1 LKGLEGEIWFKNKIM
16 QNKENL
22 TPWMIQY
29 YEIKEQYKDCILF
42 FRMWDFYEMFDE
54 DANIAHRVLWIAVTS
69 RNKNASNPIPLAW
82 IPYHA
87 KEKYLPQLVKAGYK
101 VAIAEQVSDPKA
113 KWIVKRE
120 VQRVVTPSTL
130 SLEWENY
137 EDTWVIQNLIL
148 AISQE
153 KERYWISFL
162 DLATNKWTTWEFRDF
177 EKLKWELYKLSP
189 KEVILDKSLFT
200 NTEIKDVL
208 TKKYSLN
215 IFFFEVNKKAKNI
228 LLNHFWVVNLE
239 WFNLENRELAIK
251 SSALLLEYLKENQKS
266 EFEFLNKISFDSFSD
281 YMDIDESTIKNL
293 DLIYN
298 FSTKSSTIWT
308 LFWVLNKTKT
318 AAWTRFLREQI
329 IKPLQDIQE
338 IEKRQDMIEEFL
350 ENPVLLDK
358 VQWHLKYVSD
368 IDTILNRLALN
379 RALPRDLL
387 NLKRSLQSIVS
398 VLEII
403 REIGSKKLNKIL
415 EI

>member
-1 LKGLEGEIWFKNKIM
+1 MSEEK
-16 QNKENL
+16 L
-22 TPWMIQY
+22 TPWMIQF

-69 RNKNASNPIPLAW
+69 RNKNAAKPIPLAG
-82 IPYHA
+82 IPFHA

-137 EDTWVIQNLIL
+137 EDAWVIQNIIL
-148 AISQE
+148 AISEE
-153 KERYWISFL
+153 KEKYWISYL
-162 DLATNKWTTWEFRDF
+162 DLATNKWITWEFNNF

-189 KEVILDKSLFT
+189 KEVILDKSLFN

-215 IFFFEVNKKAKNI
+215 IFFFEWNKKYKNT

-239 WFNLENRELAIK
+239 WFWLENRELAIK

-266 EFEFLNKISFDSFSD
+266 EFDFLDKISFDSFSG
-281 YMDIDESTIKNL
+281 YMDVDESTIKNL
-293 DLIYN
+293 DLLYN
-298 FSTKSSTIWT
+298 FSTKSSTVWT

-318 AAWTRFLREQI
+318 ASGTRFLREQI
-329 IKPLQDIQE
+329 IKPLQDIKE
-338 IEKRQDMIEEFL
+338 IEKRQDMIEEFV
-350 ENPVLLDK
+350 NSPVLLDK

-368 IDTILNRLALN
+368 VDTILNRLALN

-403 REIGSKKLNKIL
+403 KESGSEKLNKIL
-415 EI
+415 ELK

>member
-1 LKGLEGEIWFKNKIM
+1 ME
-16 QNKENL
+16 NKENL
-22 TPWMIQY
+22 TPWMIQF

-69 RNKNASNPIPLAW
+69 RNKNAKNPIPLAW

-101 VAIAEQVSDPKA
+101 VAIAEQVSDPKT

-137 EDTWVIQNLIL
+137 EDAWVIQNLIL
-148 AISQE
+148 SISE
-153 KERYWISFL
+153 NKNIFGISFL
-162 DLATNKWTTWEFRDF
+162 DLATNKWITWEFSDF
-177 EKLKWELYKLSP
+177 EKLKAELYKLSP
-189 KEVILDKSLFT
+189 KEVILDKSLF
-200 NTEIKDVL
+200 NNIEIKDVL

-215 IFFFEVNKKAKNI
+215 IFFFEANRKPKDT
-228 LLNHFWVVNLE
+228 LLKHFWVKNLE

-266 EFEFLNKISFDSFSD
+266 EFEFLNKISFDSFSN

-298 FSTKSSTIWT
+298 FSTKSSTVWT

-329 IKPLQDIQE
+329 IKPLQNIEE

-403 REIGSKKLNKIL
+403 KEIWSKKLNKIL
-415 EI
+415 ELK

>member
-1 LKGLEGEIWFKNKIM
+1 
-16 QNKENL
+16 
-22 TPWMIQY
+22 
-29 YEIKEQYKDCILF
+29 
-42 FRMWDFYEMFDE
+42 MWDFYEMFDE

-69 RNKNASNPIPLAW
+69 RNKNAINPIPLAW

-137 EDTWVIQNLIL
+137 EDVWVIQNLIL
-148 AISQE
+148 AISEE
-153 KERYWISFL
+153 KDRYGISFL
-162 DLATNKWTTWEFRDF
+162 DLATNKWTTWEFNSF

-189 KEVILDKSLFT
+189 KEVILDKSLF
-200 NTEIKDVL
+200 NNIEIKDVL

-215 IFFFEVNKKAKNI
+215 IFFFEANKNSKKI
-228 LLNHFWVVNLE
+228 LLNHFWVKNLE
-239 WFNLENRELAIK
+239 WFGLENRALAIK
-251 SSALLLEYLKENQKS
+251 SSSLLLEYLKQNQKS
-266 EFEFLNKISFDSFSD
+266 EFEFLNKINFDTFSD
-281 YMDIDESTIKNL
+281 YMDIDESTIRNL
-293 DLIYN
+293 DLLYN
-298 FSTKSSTIWT
+298 FSTKSSSVWT

-318 AAWTRFLREQI
+318 ASGTRFLREQI
-329 IKPLQDIQE
+329 IKPLQDIKE

-350 ENPVLLDK
+350 NSPILLDK

-379 RALPRDLL
+379 RSLPKDLL
-387 NLKRSLQSIVS
+387 NLKRSLQSIVD
-398 VLEII
+398 VMQIIKEIW
-403 REIGSKKLNKIL
+403 SNKLITIL
-415 EI
+415 ELK

>member
-1 LKGLEGEIWFKNKIM
+1 M
-16 QNKENL
+16 KEEKEKL
-22 TPWMIQY
+22 TPWMVQF
-29 YEIKEQYKDCILF
+29 YEIKKQYKDCILF

-69 RNKNASNPIPLAW
+69 RNKNAKNPIPLAW

-120 VQRVVTPSTL
+120 VQRVVSPSTL
-130 SLEWENY
+130 SLEWEGY
-137 EDTWVIQNLIL
+137 EDSKFLQNIIL
-148 AISQE
+148 SISE
-153 KERYWISFL
+153 NRGKYWISFL
-162 DLATNKWTTWEFRDF
+162 DLATNKWTTWEFKSF

-189 KEVILDKSLFT
+189 KEVILDKELF
-200 NTEIKDVL
+200 NNIEIKDIL

-215 IFFFEVNKKAKNI
+215 IFYFTWTKKYKNI
-228 LLNHFWVVNLE
+228 LLNHFGVKNLE
-239 WFNLENRELAIK
+239 WFGLEGRELAIK
-251 SSALLLEYLKENQKS
+251 SSSLLLEYLKSNQKS
-266 EFEFLNKISFDSFSD
+266 EFEFLNKISFDTFSN

-318 AAWTRFLREQI
+318 ASWTRFLRDQI
-329 IKPLQDIQE
+329 IKPLQDIEE
-338 IEKRQDMIEEFL
+338 IRKRQNMIEEFL
-350 ENPVLLDK
+350 NSPVLLDK

-368 IDTILNRLALN
+368 VDTILNRLALN

-387 NLKRSLQSIVS
+387 NLKRSLESIVE
-398 VLEII
+398 VMKII
-403 REIGSKKLNKIL
+403 KDIWSEKLIKIL
-415 EI
+415 EL

>member
-1 LKGLEGEIWFKNKIM
+1 M
-16 QNKENL
+16 KEEKEKL
-22 TPWMIQY
+22 TPWMVQF

-69 RNKNASNPIPLAW
+69 RNKNAKNPIPLAW

-120 VQRVVTPSTL
+120 VQRVVSPSTL
-130 SLEWENY
+130 SLEWEGY
-137 EDTWVIQNLIL
+137 EDSKSLQNIIL
-148 AISQE
+148 SISE
-153 KERYWISFL
+153 NRGKYWISFL
-162 DLATNKWTTWEFRDF
+162 DLATNKWTTWEFKSF

-189 KEVILDKSLFT
+189 KEVILDKELF
-200 NTEIKDVL
+200 NNIEIKDIL

-215 IFFFEVNKKAKNI
+215 IFYFTWTKKYKNI
-228 LLNHFWVVNLE
+228 LLNHFGVKNLE
-239 WFNLENRELAIK
+239 WFGLEGRELAIK
-251 SSALLLEYLKENQKS
+251 SSSLLLEYLKSNQKS
-266 EFEFLNKISFDSFSD
+266 EFEFLNKISFDTFSN

-318 AAWTRFLREQI
+318 ASWTRFLRDQI
-329 IKPLQDIQE
+329 IKPLQDIEE
-338 IEKRQDMIEEFL
+338 IRKRQNMIEEFL
-350 ENPVLLDK
+350 NSPVLLDK

-368 IDTILNRLALN
+368 VDTILNRLALN

-387 NLKRSLQSIVS
+387 NLKRSLESIVE
-398 VLEII
+398 VMKII
-403 REIGSKKLNKIL
+403 KDIWSEKLIKIL
-415 EI
+415 EL

>member
-1 LKGLEGEIWFKNKIM
+1 MID
-16 QNKENL
+16 KENL
-22 TPWMIQY
+22 TPWMVQF

-42 FRMWDFYEMFDE
+42 FRMWDFYEMFGE
-54 DANIAHRVLWIAVTS
+54 DAHIAHRVLWIAVTS
-69 RNKNASNPIPLAW
+69 KNKNAENPIPLAW

-101 VAIAEQVSDPKA
+101 VAIAEQISDPKA

-137 EDTWVIQNLIL
+137 EDVWVIQNIIL
-148 AISQE
+148 AISE
-153 KERYWISFL
+153 DKNKYWISFL
-162 DLATNKWTTWEFRDF
+162 DLATNKWITWEFNDF

-189 KEVILDKSLFT
+189 KEVILDKSLFN
-200 NTEIKDVL
+200 NTEIKEVL

-215 IFFFEVNKKAKNI
+215 IFFFEAEKKYKQT
-228 LLNHFWVVNLE
+228 LLNHFWVKNLE
-239 WFNLENRELAIK
+239 WFGLENRELATK
-251 SSALLLEYLKENQKS
+251 SSALLLEYLKANQKS
-266 EFEFLNKISFDSFSD
+266 EFEFLNKISFDTFST

-318 AAWTRFLREQI
+318 ASWTRFLREQI
-329 IKPLQDIQE
+329 IKPLQDIEE
-338 IEKRQDMIEEFL
+338 IEKRQDMIEEFV
-350 ENPVLLDK
+350 NSPVLLDK

-398 VLEII
+398 VLEVIK
-403 REIGSKKLNKIL
+403 ELWSEKLNKIL
-415 EI
+415 KI